1 MAEGSS
7 NAPGLPS
14 TEERAR
20 AAATGMALA
29 LWAKYRP
36 DAPAIFSAGGNRSFF
51 ELNANANRLARA
63 LRARGLHAGDSVA
76 VVASNRPEFAEIVF
90 ACTRSGLRYTPINRY
105 LSADEIAYIVN
116 DCHARALVG
125 DALFA
130 PLMEQTA
137 ARCPAVAVRLSLGGA
152 IAGFEPY
159 AEALEAQDASDI
171 EAPVLG
177 ARMLYTSG
185 TTGRPKGVV
194 RPPNYSTQLEA
205 INSAPRYQAGTGQL
219 NLCTGPFYHGGP
231 LSFSLIMP
239 LSHGIGIVIMEKFDA
254 EQALRLIA
262 EHRITHTHMVPTMFH
277 RLLRLPEAVRRAADV
292 SSMQYILHGAA
303 PCPVAAKQ
311 GMLDWFGP
319 ILWEYF
325 AATEGSG
332 TSCSPQQWSQKPGTV
347 GKPPTPDHVRIL
359 DDEGRPCAPGV
370 VGNIFLKG
378 AGELDFA
385 YLNDPD
391 KTASVRRGAHF
402 TVGDIGYLDEDGFLF
417 ITDRSA
423 SVIISGGVNI
433 YPAEVEAVLLQHP
446 AVKDVAVIG
455 IPNEEWGEEV
465 KAVVQP
471 ERLPQD
477 SDAFA
482 NELIAYCRQRIAHFK
497 CPRSIDFV
505 EQLPRDDNGKMYR
518 LRLLSSYNPGARPPS
533 TDGQ

>member
-1 MAEGSS
+1 MPPGAS
-7 NAPGLPS
+7 NAAQLPS
-14 TEERAR
+14 AEERAR
-20 AAATGMALA
+20 AAATGMSIA
-29 LWAKYRP
+29 LWARYQP
-36 DAPAIFSAGGNRSFF
+36 DATAIISPSGNRSFF

-63 LRARGLHAGDSVA
+63 LRERGLRAGDSVA
-76 VVASNRPEFAEIVF
+76 LVAGNRPEFAEIVF

-116 DCHARALVG
+116 DCKAQALIG

-137 ARCPAVAVRLSLGGA
+137 ARCETVKVRLSLGGA

-159 AEALEAQDASDI
+159 HDALKSEDDSDI
-171 EAPVLG
+171 EEPLLG

-205 INSAPRYQAGTGQL
+205 ITSAPRYQAGTGQL

-239 LSHGIGIVIMEKFDA
+239 LSHGVGIVIMEKFDA
-254 EQALRLIA
+254 DNVLQLIA

-277 RLLRLPEAVRRAADV
+277 RLLRLPDAVRRGADV

-303 PCPVAAKQ
+303 PCPVAAKK
-311 GMLDWFGP
+311 GMMDWFGP

-332 TSCSPQQWSQKPGTV
+332 ASCSPQQWLQKPGTV
-347 GKPPTPDHVRIL
+347 GKPPMPDHVRIL
-359 DDEGRPCAPGV
+359 DDEGRPCAPLE
-370 VGNIFLKG
+370 VGNIYLKG

-391 KTASVRRGAHF
+391 KTASVRRGSHF
-402 TVGDIGYLDEDGFLF
+402 TVGDIGYLDGDGFLF

-433 YPAEVEAVLLQHP
+433 YPAEVEAILLQHP

-455 IPNEEWGEEV
+455 IPDEEWGEQV
-465 KAVVQP
+465 KAVVQV
-471 ERLPQD
+471 ERLPAN
-477 SDAFA
+477 SDALA
-482 NELIAYCRQRIAHFK
+482 QELIAWCRQRIAHFK
-497 CPRSIDFV
+497 CPRSIDLV
-505 EQLPRDDNGKMYR
+505 DHLPRDDNGKMYR
-518 LRLLSSYNPGARPPS
+518 LRLVSKDRSNTGK
-533 TDGQ
+533 